1 MTREKWDEEWLRE
14 FNAVYRHGV
23 ELARARET
31 AFAVTIRKYGERPKE
46 PKEANEPRLSLLTR
60 IAVSLARRRIESAVR
75 GLPPLQV
82 GGVMVKNIVLAVVY
96 GVGAS
101 YLVVQA
107 ALADSV
113 VSGGEWS
120 AILGAFIAAAWGKF
134 SQPDR
139 PVSPTPKE

>member
-1 MTREKWDEEWLRE
+1 MTRAEWDEAWLKE
-14 FNAVYRHGV
+14 FNAIYRHGV

-31 AFAVTIRKYGERPKE
+31 AFAVTIGKHGLRPEEQKEAKE
-46 PKEANEPRLSLLTR
+46 PRPSLLTR

-107 ALADSV
+107 ALADGV
-113 VSGGEWS
+113 VSAGEWS
-120 AILGAFIAAAWGKF
+120 AIFGAFFAAAWGKF

-139 PVSPTPKE
+139 PVSAKPTE